1 MNEEQPRL
9 PARQAGGSPGAAERW
24 PGSFGSPPRSAANA
38 RALEPRRDGE
48 GSLAHV
54 VETLLD
60 KGLVLNA
67 DIMVSVAGVEL
78 LGIRLRAALAS
89 FETASRYGLEFP
101 AGTDTDTAA
110 WRESREEKETC
121 PQCSKKVPTKQ
132 LLEDWCPWCGW
143 RSAQALSAGDTDATG
158 GDGAH
163 SGADGDG
170 GDSGADGGD
179 ARQLEQ
185 TPTST
190 SRSTRRTT
198 RTRSTARKKAAT
210 ADAKADDDG
219 GDAGEPEKTPRS
231 GTTRRTTRTRAARK
245 KEEETE

>member
-9 PARQAGGSPGAAERW
+9 PARQATGSPGAPERW
-24 PGSFGSPPRSAANA
+24 PGSFTSSPPRTAANA

-101 AGTDTDTAA
+101 AGTDTETAA
-110 WRESREEKETC
+110 WREAKEEKEAC
-121 PQCSKKVPTKQ
+121 PQCDKKVPTRQ
-132 LLEDWCPWCGW
+132 LLDEWCPWCGW
-143 RSAQALSAGDTDATG
+143 RSAQALSRAAATGDTDVTADTDVTG
-158 GDGAH
+158 DAAKTGDTR
-163 SGADGDG
+163 DG
-170 GDSGADGGD
+170 GRQPEELEGRSRAPKTEGAPRKAAP
-179 ARQLEQ
+179 ARKA
-185 TPTST
+185 T
-190 SRSTRRTT
+190 SRTAR
-198 RTRSTARKKAAT
+198 TARKTAT
-210 ADAKADDDG
+210 R
-219 GDAGEPEKTPRS
+219 TS
-231 GTTRRTTRTRAARK
+231 GTASRSSGTARSDRK
-245 KEEETE
+245 EREKEEGTE